1 MTKIDHLSCV
11 LFHFDWTGA
20 DRFYDN
26 IEDMIG
32 YPPLPLLKYCWL
44 FITPLICGVR
54 NREKIGCRGKMTS
67 KSDVSCLLV
76 DDAV

>member
-1 MTKIDHLSCV
+1 MTKICILLNFSILTDCA
-11 LFHFDWTGA
+11 GA

-26 IEDMIG
+26 IEVMIG

-54 NREKIGCRGKMTS
+54 NRETWVTVHPQVGK
-67 KSDVSCLLV
+67 
-76 DDAV
+76 

>member
-1 MTKIDHLSCV
+1 MTKISHL
-11 LFHFDWTGA
+11 LFCSNLTDCAGA

-54 NREKIGCRGKMTS
+54 NRENGVLCFLRWENEFLS
-67 KSDVSCLLV
+67 
-76 DDAV
+76 